1 MGQAQWTEV
10 DAFLDSLLIGEDE
23 ALSEAVAA
31 SDRAG
36 LPPIQVSAA
45 QGKLLYLLAKVQ
57 GARRVLE
64 IGTLGGY
71 SAIWMAR
78 ALPEGGHLV
87 SLEASPRH
95 AEVASGNV
103 ARAGL
108 IGTVEI
114 RVGLAAESLP
124 KLAEERPEPFDMVF
138 IDADKAGYPVYLDW
152 ALRLTRPGSLVVAD
166 NVVRGGA
173 VADGL
178 SRDANVRGVRAYLE
192 AVAANPRLE
201 GTVMQTVGA
210 KGYDGLSIARVLD
223 QDPADG

>member
-10 DAFLDSLLIGEDE
+10 DVFLGSLLVGEDE
-23 ALSEAVAA
+23 VLAEATAA
-31 SDRAG
+31 AQRAG
-36 LPPIQVSAA
+36 LPPISISPA
-45 QGKLLYLLAKVQ
+45 QGKLLYLLAKTL
-57 GARRVLE
+57 GARRILE

-78 ALPEGGHLV
+78 ALPADGHLV
-87 SLEASPRH
+87 SLEYSPRH

-108 IGTVEI
+108 VGTVEI
-114 RVGLAAESLP
+114 RVGDAGQSLPALAAE
-124 KLAEERPEPFDMVF
+124 APEPFDLVF
-138 IDADKAGYPVYLDW
+138 IDADKGGYPAYLEW
-152 ALRLTRPGSLVVAD
+152 ALRLTRPGSLIVAD

-178 SRDANVRGVRAYLE
+178 SRDPNVRGVRSYLE
-192 AVAANPRLE
+192 RVAAHPKLE
-201 GTVMQTVGA
+201 GTVMQTVGV

-223 QDPADG
+223 